1 MLDSHSVHTNLVHS
15 VAAVVIQVVSWK
27 EVWVIGYGNISGGVS
42 SSGIQNIDTFLPRY
56 KQVQRKF
63 LCVFNCINKCNP
75 MSIST

>member
-15 VAAVVIQVVSWK
+15 LAAVVIQVVSWK

-42 SSGIQNIDTFLPRY
+42 SSGIQNIDTFLARY

-63 LCVFNCINKCNP
+63 LCVLNCQY
-75 MSIST
+75 

>member
-42 SSGIQNIDTFLPRY
+42 RSERQNCIHFWLDIN
-56 KQVQRKF
+56 KF
-63 LCVFNCINKCNP
+63 KGNFCVF
-75 MSIST
+75 STVLIST

>member
-42 SSGIQNIDTFLPRY
+42 SSGIHFCLD
-56 KQVQRKF
+56 
-63 LCVFNCINKCNP
+63 INNFKENFCLF
-75 MSIST
+75 